1 MIKAKILIIIFAVV
15 TTISILGTFS
25 EIHATEGKLEVW
37 EEEQQ
42 VEEDKVKEY
51 RENIEKEIN
60 KNGVTYK
67 LKDISEQENKKT
79 ISKNKEI
86 EKELIVKTT
95 NKYDV
100 LNMFKQEINIKENG
114 YTGTLKI
121 NNLSLKIEEND
132 TYKEE
137 YKVYYEEKYENVK
150 SNELNDIPKAI
161 KKDGIVYYLIN
172 PVWTVVETQNIDG
185 QAVPVS
191 YNGIMKYEAIEV
203 RTIVSNY
210 KATVKY
216 SGELKKKVVDS
227 VTFKLQYEE
236 IPIDKGE
243 NENKQSNMLPT
254 VATTGTGIIL
264 CSGIIWLS
272 RKNVL
277 IYNYKNNKWNLVKKT
292 KIKNKE
298 NKINITPIKMDKSR
312 KYKIVLSNRLFNKLR
327 NQNITIKYYDKQFIC
342 KVKEKEIEIMV

>member
-137 YKVYYEEKYENVK
+137 YKVYYEEN
-150 SNELNDIPKAI
+150 
-161 KKDGIVYYLIN
+161 
-172 PVWTVVETQNIDG
+172 
-185 QAVPVS
+185 
-191 YNGIMKYEAIEV
+191 MK
-203 RTIVSNY
+203 
-210 KATVKY
+210 
-216 SGELKKKVVDS
+216 
-227 VTFKLQYEE
+227 
-236 IPIDKGE
+236 
-243 NENKQSNMLPT
+243 M
-254 VATTGTGIIL
+254 
-264 CSGIIWLS
+264 
-272 RKNVL
+272 
-277 IYNYKNNKWNLVKKT
+277 
-292 KIKNKE
+292 
-298 NKINITPIKMDKSR
+298 
-312 KYKIVLSNRLFNKLR
+312 
-327 NQNITIKYYDKQFIC
+327 
-342 KVKEKEIEIMV
+342 